1 MAWKTSDNFK
11 TGTAND
17 EIHDMVDELQK
28 EGGLCPNCENRFMG
42 KVKVISTFTA
52 NDMIFYYALCDKCF
66 KKVQKGKEKDREKI
80 RLTVEKNLNY
90 NTGLYIAIVKHID
103 DVSEQENDR
112 LISVT
117 PDNHAEWQQD
127 DKEFFEKNP
136 RLKFRARYIYDGEIE
151 STQKV
156 KPHLK
161 GDEVKKGINTAI
173 VHKVTN
179 EQFIR
184 SYVTD
189 LSNYPHE
196 DESFIAALFI
206 VLLKDI
212 DPSKIMEIYKD
223 IKERKTMFK
232 SMEDLQTFY

>member
-1 MAWKTSDNFK
+1 MQNGNKMIKNFLK
-11 TGTAND
+11 KSSIKIPRT
-17 EIHDMVDELQK
+17 LY
-28 EGGLCPNCENRFMG
+28 LRWRNR
-42 KVKVISTFTA
+42 V
-52 NDMIFYYALCDKCF
+52 
-66 KKVQKGKEKDREKI
+66 
-80 RLTVEKNLNY
+80 
-90 NTGLYIAIVKHID
+90 NT
-103 DVSEQENDR
+103 
-112 LISVT
+112 
-117 PDNHAEWQQD
+117 
-127 DKEFFEKNP
+127 
-136 RLKFRARYIYDGEIE
+136 
-151 STQKV
+151 KV